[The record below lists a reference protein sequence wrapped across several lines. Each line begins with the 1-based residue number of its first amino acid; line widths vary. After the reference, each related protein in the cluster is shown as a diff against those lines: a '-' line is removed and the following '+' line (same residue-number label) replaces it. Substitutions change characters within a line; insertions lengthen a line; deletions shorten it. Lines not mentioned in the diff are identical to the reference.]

1 LATLCLGRE
10 EEEAEEVV
18 LMFSKMKFFD
28 LANSEYNRISG
39 KLIHTWY
46 R

>member
-28 LANSEYNRISG
+28 LANSEHEYQAN
-39 KLIHTWY
+39 
-46 R
+46 